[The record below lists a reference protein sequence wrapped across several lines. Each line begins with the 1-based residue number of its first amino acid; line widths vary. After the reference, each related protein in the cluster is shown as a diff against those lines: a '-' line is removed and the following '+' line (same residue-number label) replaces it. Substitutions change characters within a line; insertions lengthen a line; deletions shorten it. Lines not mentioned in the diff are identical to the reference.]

1 MSKTGYYA
9 VKTKEE
15 KTAVDYI
22 ELFDSDSGSAK
33 DQPVVTKENEA
44 SFIS

>member
-15 KTAVDYI
+15 KIAVDYI
-22 ELFDSDSGSAK
+22 EILTQTVAVLK
-33 DQPVVTKENEA
+33 INQL
-44 SFIS
+44 